1 MKLLSRSA
9 CLMAVLPLGIV
20 QAQAAPASDNNAVT
34 LGAIRV
40 EASADASA
48 EGLAPAFDGGQVASG
63 ARAGILG
70 TRENLATPFYT
81 TSYTSGLI
89 QDRQARSVADVLQN
103 DPAVRV
109 ARGFGNFQESY
120 FIRGFILGSEDV
132 AYNGLY
138 GLMPRQYI
146 ASEFFERVEVL
157 RGASNFLT
165 GTPPTGGGVGG
176 AINLVPKRAPNEP
189 LTQFTTGISSGGAA
203 QFSADIAR
211 RFGPDENTGI
221 RINLGQRGG
230 ESGVD
235 GEFGRTTAMLI
246 GLDWRN
252 DRARLSADIGY
263 QNNRIKR
270 GRPNV
275 TLAGNAT
282 SIPKAPKASLNYAQ
296 DWSYSNERDVFGTL
310 RGEYDFNDA
319 LTGYLAYG
327 HRNSTEKNSLAN
339 INNVDAAGNGQ
350 FYRFDNVRK
359 DKVDTAEMG
368 LRADFDTGPV
378 QHQMVLAA
386 TYFQLEKKNA
396 YAMDW
401 RHTTATNIYDPVRI
415 PQPAFS
421 AGTLF
426 GNDLGDP
433 ALNGRIRMSSV
444 ALGDTLSLLDEQVL
458 LTLGLRHQR
467 LYSRDFAYNTGIAG
481 KAYDESRNSPAA
493 GLVWRV
499 TPALSLY
506 GNYIEAL
513 TAGGTAPANANGLP
527 VVNAG
532 AMLRPYVS
540 KQKEVGVKLEHDGL
554 GAGLAFFTT
563 DKPRAFV
570 NAQQVFSEAGKDR
583 HRGVELSWYGQVNPG
598 LRVLGGMTWLDARQR
613 ATGQAA
619 TDGKRVIGVPRYQAN
634 LGVEWDVPGVDGLTV
649 DGRLVYTAASYADAA
664 NTLKVPGWTR
674 LDAGVRYDSEIA
686 GHEVVWRAR
695 VENLAN
701 RRYWASVG
709 GYPGSGYLV
718 QGAPRTFTLTASMA
732 F

>member
-1 MKLLSRSA
+1 MKILSRSA
-9 CLMAVLPLGIV
+9 CLMAVLPLGMV
-20 QAQAAPASDNNAVT
+20 QAQAAPASDDNAVT

-275 TLAGNAT
+275 TLAGNAG

-319 LTGYLAYG
+319 LTGYMAYG

-378 QHQMVLAA
+378 RHQMVVAA

-401 RHTTATNIYDPVRI
+401 KRPVATSIYDPVRV
-415 PQPAFS
+415 PQPAFN
-421 AGTLF
+421 ADTLF

-444 ALGDTLSLLDEQVL
+444 ALGDTLSLLDDQVL

-499 TPALSLY
+499 TPTLSLY

-540 KQKEVGVKLEHDGL
+540 KQKEVGVKLERDGL

-583 HRGVELSWYGQVNPG
+583 HRGVELSWYGQVKPG